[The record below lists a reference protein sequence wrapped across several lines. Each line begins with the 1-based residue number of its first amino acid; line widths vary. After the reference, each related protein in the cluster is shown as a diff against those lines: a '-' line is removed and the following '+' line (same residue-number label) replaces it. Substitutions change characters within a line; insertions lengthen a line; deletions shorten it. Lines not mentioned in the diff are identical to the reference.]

1 MTSKLTWLLTD
12 HTRLWNLMRTSSPG
26 NAQHGVPYLSVG
38 KMVLLHAP
46 RVLST
51 CLRGALQPS
60 KMGATHIYR
69 ARVNALFDIDQFLHM
84 NNASYLVHL
93 ELARWEMG
101 VATGFA
107 THLVGSGASFVV
119 ASAFTRFRKELKP
132 LQPFEIHSTVHGADE
147 RSMWFLQLFHAA
159 GADSPPVAAG
169 LCRAVL
175 RKGREVVSP
184 RELLGRLGLSSAALD
199 ALAAAAPRAEH
210 EALSTLEKVLK

>member
-1 MTSKLTWLLTD
+1 
-12 HTRLWNLMRTSSPG
+12 
-26 NAQHGVPYLSVG
+26 
-38 KMVLLHAP
+38 MVLLHVP

-69 ARVNALFDIDQFLHM
+69 ARVNALLDIDQFLHM

-107 THLVGSGASFVV
+107 THLGRSGASFVV

-132 LQPFEIHSTVHGADE
+132 LQPFDIHSTVHGADE

-184 RELLGRLGLSSAALD
+184 RELLGRLGLSSAELD
-199 ALAAAAPRAEH
+199 ALAAAAPPPTPKPASQARAP
-210 EALSTLEKVLK
+210 ATQVVAVSPVVSSQVPLPPRPPAGAAADLRVPATGNSARW

>member
-1 MTSKLTWLLTD
+1 MRNASR
-12 HTRLWNLMRTSSPG
+12 TRAAWGP
-26 NAQHGVPYLSVG
+26 LSFG

>member
-1 MTSKLTWLLTD
+1 MESVADCIPTTRTRARASAGSLL
-12 HTRLWNLMRTSSPG
+12 SF
-26 NAQHGVPYLSVG
+26 G